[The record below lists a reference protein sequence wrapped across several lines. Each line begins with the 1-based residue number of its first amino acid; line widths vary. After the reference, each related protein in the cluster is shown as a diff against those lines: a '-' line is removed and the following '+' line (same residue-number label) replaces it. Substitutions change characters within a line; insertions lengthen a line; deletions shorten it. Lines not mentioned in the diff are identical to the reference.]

1 MNAKHAIALG
11 RTEFRLL
18 WRNKLVASIAVVM
31 PLLVGVVLATNG
43 GSFGEQ
49 GWGLTAAVQV
59 LQILLMTVYLTITTA
74 LTARRQDL
82 FLKRLRSGEMS
93 DATVLVGLVGPSV
106 LLALVQVVLLLGA
119 TTAAD
124 AAPPRNPLLVGLAVV
139 LGAVMF
145 AAAGMATTVFT
156 PNPETAQITTMPVFL
171 GAMAA
176 VFLSMVSK
184 HETLRWITLAVP
196 GGGVTELVR
205 TGWVGARWDGTRVGF
220 GEQFASALPAI
231 GVSAAWAAVA
241 VLAAWRWFRWE
252 PRR

>member
-1 MNAKHAIALG
+1 MNLAHAMALG

-18 WRNKLVASIAVVM
+18 RRNKLVASIAVAM
-31 PLLVGVVLATNG
+31 PLVVGLALVTNG

-49 GWGLTAAVQV
+49 GWGMAAAVQV
-59 LQILLMTVYLTITTA
+59 LQILLMTVYLTVTTA

-82 FLKRLRSGEMS
+82 FLKRLRSGELS
-93 DATVLVGLVGPSV
+93 DVTILVGLVGPAV
-106 LLALVQVVLLLGA
+106 LLAVVQVVLLLGA
-119 TTAAD
+119 TVAVD
-124 AAPPRNPLLVGLAVV
+124 ATPPRNPLLVAAAVV

-171 GAMAA
+171 GAMLA
-176 VFLSMVSK
+176 VFVSMITRT
-184 HETLRWITLAVP
+184 ETVRWVLLAIP
-196 GGGVTELVR
+196 GGGITELIR

-220 GEQFASALPAI
+220 AEQLASALPAL
-231 GVSAAWAAVA
+231 GASVLWSAVA